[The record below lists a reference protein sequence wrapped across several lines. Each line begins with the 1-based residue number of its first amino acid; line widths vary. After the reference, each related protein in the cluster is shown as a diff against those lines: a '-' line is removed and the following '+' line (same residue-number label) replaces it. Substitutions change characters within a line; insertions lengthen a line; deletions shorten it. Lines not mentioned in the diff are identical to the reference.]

1 MKCERAKSSLSK
13 LSSMRC
19 LGLIKVEALGIG
31 RGMQLLLSRGFR
43 LSLYWFGMNRNKIHC
58 QMRMRVLNKSYA
70 VAIKCSSLEH
80 DRNDR
85 EIAHTGIIIVR
96 QGQHRQQSTTTCK
109 SLVAVFAL
117 LLLVMC
123 WKFNGTFVRYRIS

>member
-13 LSSMRC
+13 LPSMRC

-70 VAIKCSSLEH
+70 VAIKCSSLG
-80 DRNDR
+80 NDR
-85 EIAHTGIIIVR
+85 ENAHTGIIIVR

-109 SLVAVFAL
+109 SLVANKPCRRFCLAIARNAL
-117 LLLVMC
+117 D
-123 WKFNGTFVRYRIS
+123 I